1 MPDSNIIATLLNI
14 FYFYRKPNSIKK
26 TITISF
32 LLLLFFSQ
40 LGYQFIYAIRQAD
53 AKEEA
58 KQKLL
63 ALIPE
68 AALELIDAG
77 ANKND
82 IKWEEA
88 GKEFYLHGQRFDI
101 AKIKEVNGK
110 TMLYCLNDKKEEQ
123 VLQDLSKSIQSAS
136 DQSAN
141 SKPGQ
146 HLVKFQIADFILDT
160 QKIIT
165 TTYQPARQK
174 HVGYIVAIANTIKEV
189 NTPPPKFN
197 INT

>member
-1 MPDSNIIATLLNI
+1 MPASNIIATLLNI

-40 LGYQFIYAIRQAD
+40 LGYKFIYAIRQAD

-68 AALELIDAG
+68 TALELIDAG

-82 IKWEEA
+82 IKWEEE
-88 GKEFYLHGQRFDI
+88 GKEFYLHGQRFDV

-123 VLQDLSKSIQSAS
+123 VLQDLAKSIQSAS

-141 SKPGQ
+141 SKPGL
-146 HLVKFQIADFILDT
+146 HIVKFQIADFILDT

-165 TTYQPARQK
+165 TIYQPARQK
-174 HVGYIVAIANTIKEV
+174 HVGYTAAIINTIKEV
-189 NTPPPKFN
+189 NTPPPKFYF
-197 INT
+197 NT